1 MKSAKSI
8 SQSELIIKCVQC
20 LNMFKPQPKFIKEV
34 IESLIDREYVKRDE
48 ADTTKLLYMA

>member
-1 MKSAKSI
+1 
-8 SQSELIIKCVQC
+8 
-20 LNMFKPQPKFIKEV
+20 MFKPQPKFIKEV